1 MSFIIGIDP
10 GAGGA
15 IAILERGGR
24 LVHVF
29 DMPAVEV
36 VTGGK
41 AKRRVSPEMLA
52 AELRLYNVDGTV
64 AFIEQ
69 VGAMPGQ
76 GVSSMFAF
84 GEAFGLAK
92 GVLAGLAIPVQS
104 VTPGKWK
111 KALQLNAGKD
121 GARAKAAALW
131 PEQAGE
137 FRRVKD
143 DGKAEAALIA
153 YWGLAGWPLVGL
165 VRFSQ
170 CCGTFPITGLTRHNY
185 GNQTPQRHL
194 LAGRDDQR
202 QAHPRIAQDQR
213 PQAGPG
219 AARHPPR

>member
-64 AFIEQ
+64 AYIEQ

-76 GVSSMFAF
+76 GVSSMFA
-84 GEAFGLAK
+84 
-92 GVLAGLAIPVQS
+92 S
-104 VTPGKWK
+104 
-111 KALQLNAGKD
+111 GKD
-121 GARAKAAALW
+121 GARARAAALW

-153 YWGLAGWPLVGL
+153 YWGLAG
-165 VRFSQ
+165 
-170 CCGTFPITGLTRHNY
+170 
-185 GNQTPQRHL
+185 
-194 LAGRDDQR
+194 
-202 QAHPRIAQDQR
+202 
-213 PQAGPG
+213 
-219 AARHPPR
+219 

>member
-64 AFIEQ
+64 AYIEQ

-153 YWGLAGWPLVGL
+153 YWG
-165 VRFSQ
+165 
-170 CCGTFPITGLTRHNY
+170 ITG
-185 GNQTPQRHL
+185 
-194 LAGRDDQR
+194 
-202 QAHPRIAQDQR
+202 
-213 PQAGPG
+213 
-219 AARHPPR
+219 

>member
-15 IAILERGGR
+15 VAILERNGT
-24 LVHVF
+24 LVQVF
-29 DMPAVEV
+29 EMPAVEV
-36 VTGGK
+36 VVGGK

-52 AELRLYNVDGTV
+52 AELRMYNVPGTV
-64 AFIEQ
+64 AIIEQ

-92 GVLAGLAIPVQS
+92 GVLAGMSIPFQS

-111 KALQLNAGKD
+111 KALNLNAGKD

-131 PEQAGE
+131 PDMAGE

-143 DGKAEAALIA
+143 DGKAEAALIGH
-153 YWGLAGWPLVGL
+153 WGLHG
-165 VRFSQ
+165 
-170 CCGTFPITGLTRHNY
+170 
-185 GNQTPQRHL
+185 
-194 LAGRDDQR
+194 
-202 QAHPRIAQDQR
+202 
-213 PQAGPG
+213 
-219 AARHPPR
+219 